1 MSKTIL
7 IKVGT
12 NVLTKEDK
20 TLDLNQIK
28 SLVDQI
34 TDIKK
39 RGFRAVL
46 VTSGAVGAGLGVNN
60 FKDVEDKVTR
70 KQILAAVG
78 QNKLMGIYTD
88 FFRDHGITIAQA
100 LFSRSDFS
108 NREKYVN
115 MKRAIN
121 ALLDEGIVPVINEND
136 VVSTEEL
143 SFSDN
148 DILAAYTAALIR
160 ADKLIILTVVDG
172 FYDKD
177 PSRKDAALVCEIH
190 KVDGKL
196 LYACG
201 NSKSTLGTGGMA
213 SKVKAAYIATEL
225 GIEVVVINGKKETL
239 QNVLEGKFIGTTFHA
254 KAREKKSVF
263 YWLLAGATASGKVTV
278 DDGAAKAIKERK
290 SLLFVGVINV
300 YGEFEKGDT
309 LEIFDKEGNKIGVGL
324 SNFTSKETEIIM
336 AKPRNELKKEKELI
350 HIDNLKVF

>member
-34 TDIKK
+34 VEIKK
-39 RGFRAVL
+39 QGFRTVL
-46 VTSGAVGAGLGVNN
+46 VTSGAVGAGLSVNN
-60 FKDVEDKVTR
+60 FKDVEDKVIR

-88 FFRDHGITIAQA
+88 FFRDHGVTIAQA

-115 MKRAIN
+115 MKHAIN
-121 ALLDEGIVPVINEND
+121 ALLDEGIIPIINEND

-177 PSRKDAALVCEIH
+177 PKNSGAALVCEVH
-190 KVDGKL
+190 KVEGKL

-201 NSKSTLGTGGMA
+201 NSASALGTGGMA
-213 SKVKAAYIATEL
+213 SKVRAAYIATEL
-225 GIEVVVINGKKETL
+225 GIEMIIINGKKETL
-239 QNVLEGKFIGTTFHA
+239 QNVLKGKFIGTTFHA

-278 DDGAAKAIKERK
+278 DDGAAKAIRDRK

-300 YGEFEKGDT
+300 YGEFERGDT
-309 LEIFDKEGNKIGVGL
+309 LEIFDKEGSKVGIGL
-324 SNFTSKETEIIM
+324 SNFTSKEIEQIM
-336 AKPRNELKKEKELI
+336 KKPKSELKKEKELI
-350 HIDNLKVF
+350 HIDNLKIL